1 MDSGRVATEKKPQ
14 IVEIKDPIS
23 LKNFSL
29 KNLISQ
35 IMAKK
40 SFSLPGGLGWPK
52 LIQIMT
58 ANEDANPEIAPK
70 ELASGRH
77 IPRVKRPSRGPPTI
91 PKTERA
97 AFRK

>member
-1 MDSGRVATEKKPQ
+1 
-14 IVEIKDPIS
+14 
-23 LKNFSL
+23 
-29 KNLISQ
+29 
-35 IMAKK
+35 
-40 SFSLPGGLGWPK
+40 
-52 LIQIMT
+52 MT

>member
-1 MDSGRVATEKKPQ
+1 
-14 IVEIKDPIS
+14 
-23 LKNFSL
+23 
-29 KNLISQ
+29 
-35 IMAKK
+35 
-40 SFSLPGGLGWPK
+40 
-52 LIQIMT
+52 MT

-97 AFRK
+97 AFRKFLEGIFFKQAYSIVGKGQNAIVKLRVNFELRS